1 MHSSEYNLALLNEM
15 LAEFEAFIHSQE
27 LFWPLQKKSFG
38 GVYFPQLSL
47 GALLLTLDEL
57 DASKQLMNPR
67 QEQEFSIH
75 FAVFERALG
84 KWRVAIEQKA
94 SREMITRTNLWNA
107 YLQDIQEDPDAKEDY
122 VREVRNRVLI
132 TKLKRLGSYE
142 SLEGVEPEIS
152 HALDKQMALDA
163 QPADFLWDEKLK
175 PIYPIKKF
183 PFLYS
188 KPR

>member
-1 MHSSEYNLALLNEM
+1 MHSSEYNLALLKEM

-27 LFWPLQKKSFG
+27 LFWPLQRKSFG
-38 GVYFPQLSL
+38 GAYVPQLSL

-57 DASKQLMNPR
+57 DASKQLMNPH

-84 KWRVAIEQKA
+84 KWRAAIEQKA
-94 SREMITRTNLWNA
+94 SREIITRTNLWNA
-107 YLQDIQEDPDAKEDY
+107 YLQDIQEEPDAKEDY
-122 VREVRNRVLI
+122 AREVRNRVLI
-132 TKLKRLGSYE
+132 TKLK
-142 SLEGVEPEIS
+142 SLASNELLDGVEPETS
-152 HALDKQMALDA
+152 LDKQMALET

-175 PIYPIKKF
+175 PIYPIEKF

-188 KPR
+188 QPQ

>member
-1 MHSSEYNLALLNEM
+1 MHSSEYNLALLKEM
-15 LAEFEAFIHSQE
+15 LAEFEDFIHSQE
-27 LFWPLQKKSFG
+27 LFWPVQRKSFG
-38 GVYFPQLSL
+38 GTYFPRLSL

-57 DASKQLMNPR
+57 DASKQSMNPH

-94 SREMITRTNLWNA
+94 SAEMITRTNLWNA
-107 YLQDIQEDPDAKEDY
+107 YLQDVQEDPDAKEDY
-122 VREVRNRVLI
+122 VREVRNRLLI
-132 TKLKRLGSYE
+132 SKLRCLGSNQ
-142 SLEGVEPEIS
+142 SLEGVELEIS
-152 HALDKQMALDA
+152 PALDEQMALDT

-175 PIYPIKKF
+175 PMYPIEKF